1 VHMVMCNFHCI
12 NLKTMM
18 QRYYFELSEASKL
31 SCIVAHK
38 LSGL

>member
-1 VHMVMCNFHCI
+1 MAYALHYQGLFRVV
-12 NLKTMM
+12 
-18 QRYYFELSEASKL
+18 SEASKL

>member
-1 VHMVMCNFHCI
+1 
-12 NLKTMM
+12 M
-18 QRYYFELSEASKL
+18 QIFMRREYRQLTTACQVILLELSEASKL